1 VRNQFPC
8 VSSKEHTWFQPK
20 FEMGV
25 GVGVNRV
32 PKNGKVEISYLM
44 VFIIFEKVCR
54 KYICFL
60 AFYWRKKLLTLML
73 LYKSLFQ
80 GPRSPI
86 WSHDNEVVQFCAPTH
101 IKVYIYIYI
110 CFINTHVNSLFS
122 NYNSWGKMQN
132 FVNLIISWFT
142 NMF

>member
-1 VRNQFPC
+1 MWGIDFLLFHPK
-8 VSSKEHTWFQPK
+8 SIHHFQPK
-20 FEMGV
+20 FEMGL

-32 PKNGKVEISYLM
+32 SKNGKVKISYLM
-44 VFIIFEKVCR
+44 VFIVFEKVCR

-86 WSHDNEVVQFCAPTH
+86 WSHDSEVVQFCAPTH

-110 CFINTHVNSLFS
+110 YMFS
-122 NYNSWGKMQN
+122 KHACK
-132 FVNLIISWFT
+132 FT
-142 NMF
+142 FFKLQQLR

>member
-1 VRNQFPC
+1 MR
-8 VSSKEHTWFQPK
+8 
-20 FEMGV
+20 
-25 GVGVNRV
+25 VNRV
-32 PKNGKVEISYLM
+32 SKNGKVEISYLM

-60 AFYWRKKLLTLML
+60 AICCRKKLLTLML

-86 WSHDNEVVQFCAPTH
+86 WSHDNEVVQFLCTYTY
-101 IKVYIYIYI
+101 KGIYIYI

-122 NYNSWGKMQN
+122 NYNS
-132 FVNLIISWFT
+132 
-142 NMF
+142 